1 MTRLRA
7 PADQALGATD
17 VLVVRGSA
25 ADGIEGDSDR
35 PRAAAP
41 DAAAVAPI
49 PGPASP
55 AASPEPIVGWDMT
68 SMLLFGIF
76 GMMALA
82 ALYFVRELAIPV
94 VLAFI
99 LNALFQPAM
108 RLMARIGVPRVLS
121 ALVVVVML
129 CGLLAAVVFPLSGP
143 ASGWLAQAPEATQ
156 KLESWFQVL
165 KHPFEQFAV
174 VSAGVEK
181 LADNNAQ
188 PVIPVTVKG
197 ESLGG
202 MLFSGTRSALIGL
215 FTTMLLLFF
224 LLIAGD
230 MFLRRMVELLPTY
243 SDRKQVVEISRQIER
258 NISQYL
264 VTISVMNLIVG
275 IITGVAAHFCGL
287 ADPLLWGTLAFV
299 LNYIPIIGPL
309 CCTAALFLAG
319 LLTFDSAWLA
329 MLPAGIYLVVH
340 LIEADSVTPML
351 LARRFT
357 INPVLVI
364 IAIVFW
370 YWMWGVM
377 GAFLAVPMLAAFK
390 LVCDRVGPLA
400 AIGHFIG
407 GDPKD

>member
-1 MTRLRA
+1 MIRVRE
-7 PADQALGATD
+7 PADQAL
-17 VLVVRGSA
+17 A
-25 ADGIEGDSDR
+25 ADALAARALEDLAAESEI
-35 PRAAAP
+35 AAAL
-41 DAAAVAPI
+41 AASPI
-49 PGPASP
+49 PGPATPP
-55 AASPEPIVGWDMT
+55 ASAPGPLGWDKY
-68 SMLLFGIF
+68 SMLLLGIF
-76 GMMALA
+76 SILALA

-108 RLMARIGVPRVLS
+108 RGMSRLRVPRVLGS
-121 ALVVVVML
+121 LVVVVAL
-129 CGLLAAVVFPLSGP
+129 CGLLAAVVLPLSGP
-143 ASGWLAQAPEATQ
+143 ATGWFAQAPQAVQ
-156 KLESWFQVL
+156 KLENWFLVL
-165 KHPFEQFAV
+165 KQPMEQVARV
-174 VSAGVEK
+174 TAGVEK
-181 LADNNAQ
+181 LADNNAS

-197 ESLGG
+197 EGLGG
-202 MLFSGTRSALIGL
+202 MLFSGTRSAIVGL

-230 MFLRRMVELLPTY
+230 MFLRRLVELLPTY
-243 SDRKQVVEISRQIER
+243 SDRKQVVEISREIER

-275 IITGVAAHFCGL
+275 VVTGAAAYFCGL
-287 ADPLLWGTLAFV
+287 ADPVLWGTLAFV
-299 LNYIPIIGPL
+299 LNYIPIVGPL

-319 LLTFDSAWLA
+319 MLTFDSAWIALV
-329 MLPAGIYLVVH
+329 PAGIYLVVH

-351 LARRFT
+351 LAKRFT
-357 INPVLVI
+357 LNPVLVI

-390 LVCDRVGPLA
+390 LVCDRVAALT

-407 GDPKD
+407 GDPRAE

>member
-1 MTRLRA
+1 MKRLRE
-7 PADQALGATD
+7 PADQALGAVDTLTARAID
-17 VLVVRGSA
+17 KEQEIRDEIA
-25 ADGIEGDSDR
+25 ASL
-35 PRAAAP
+35 AA
-41 DAAAVAPI
+41 API
-49 PGPASP
+49 PGPATLP
-55 AASPEPIVGWDMT
+55 AAPPGGLGWDKQ
-68 SMLLFGIF
+68 SMLLSGIF
-76 GMMALA
+76 TMMALA

-99 LNALFQPAM
+99 LNALLQPAM
-108 RLMARIGVPRVLS
+108 RLLSRVKVPRVLS
-121 ALVVVVML
+121 ALAVVALLCSLLVAVVV
-129 CGLLAAVVFPLSGP
+129 PLSGP
-143 ASGWLAQAPEATQ
+143 AVGWFAQAPDAVQ
-156 KLESWFQVL
+156 KLENWFVVL
-165 KHPFEQFAV
+165 KAPMEKVAKV
-174 VSAGVEK
+174 TAGVEK
-181 LADNNAQ
+181 LADNTAA

-197 ESLGG
+197 EGLGG
-202 MLFSGTRSALIGL
+202 MLFSGTRSAIVGL

-243 SDRKQVVEISRQIER
+243 SDRKQVVEISREIER

-275 IITGVAAHFCGL
+275 TITGIAAYFCGL

-309 CCTAALFLAG
+309 VCTGALFLAG
-319 LLTFDSAWLA
+319 MLTFDSAWMALV
-329 MLPAGIYLVVH
+329 PAGIYLVVH

-351 LARRFT
+351 LAKRFT
-357 INPVLVI
+357 LNPVLVI

-390 LVCDRVGPLA
+390 LVCDRVGPLTA
-400 AIGHFIG
+400 VGHFIG
-407 GDPKD
+407 GDPRVAD

>member
-1 MTRLRA
+1 MIRVRE
-7 PADQALGATD
+7 PADQALGAGD
-17 VLVVRGSA
+17 ALAARVV
-25 ADGIEGDSDR
+25 DDL
-35 PRAAAP
+35 AP
-41 DAAAVAPI
+41 DTDITTPPAVAQI
-49 PGPASP
+49 PGPATPP
-55 AASPEPIVGWDMT
+55 ASTPGPLGWDKY

-76 GMMALA
+76 TMMALA

-108 RLMARIGVPRVLS
+108 RLMSRIGVPRVVSSL
-121 ALVVVVML
+121 AVVIAL
-129 CGLLAAVVFPLSGP
+129 CGLLIALVVPLSGP
-143 ASGWLAQAPEATQ
+143 AVGWFAQAPQAVQ
-156 KLESWFQVL
+156 KLENWIVVL
-165 KHPFEQFAV
+165 KGPMEQVAKV
-174 VSAGVEK
+174 TAGVEK
-181 LADNNAQ
+181 LADNNAT

-197 ESLGG
+197 EGLGG
-202 MLFSGTRSALIGL
+202 MLFSGTRSAIVGL

-243 SDRKQVVEISRQIER
+243 SDRKQVVEISREIER
-258 NISQYL
+258 NISEYL

-275 IITGVAAHFCGL
+275 TITGVAAYFCGL

-309 CCTAALFLAG
+309 VCTAALFLAG
-319 LLTFDSAWLA
+319 MLTFDTVWVALI
-329 MLPAGIYLVVH
+329 PAGIYLVVH
-340 LIEADSVTPML
+340 LIEADSITPML
-351 LARRFT
+351 LAKRFT
-357 INPVLVI
+357 LNPVLVI

-390 LVCDRVGPLA
+390 LVCDRVATLA
-400 AIGHFIG
+400 AIGHFIS
-407 GDPKD
+407 GDTKD